1 MMLGFDDFSVF
12 LAWFLM
18 VLSTLGCLVYGII
31 NWNKGEEVSE
41 LEAKEEQQWDAEEE
55 HIQKELSGEVEE

>member
-1 MMLGFDDFSVF
+1 MLGFDDFSVF